1 MTPGQ
6 RLRPP
11 PRLLTVEGPSILLGL
26 VLVAVSILASL
37 VLILSAATLPTLQA
51 WRHRLAGD
59 VTLATAGRGLESS
72 DAAAARI
79 VERAAAL
86 PGVERA
92 AVLNPRPDDVVAA
105 RLLGVRA
112 SDPDLGP
119 PRLVA
124 VKFRAGEMSAEAL
137 THALRGEGLAVAADD
152 HGAWSGP
159 LERAVL
165 EGAAVAA
172 GALILLLLI
181 WFMLVGLGAGGA
193 VRREAD
199 RASLLIRLG
208 AFESTLAAPFRIRL
222 ALAGGV
228 TALAGALL
236 AAAVA
241 GLIAWT
247 ALGAPLRGL
256 APIPFG
262 EIEARSLAAAAI
274 WPALALVA
282 AAWAGGSAAT
292 ARLRRL
298 S

>member
-6 RLRPP
+6 ALRPP

-37 VLILSAATLPTLQA
+37 VLILSAAALPTLQT

-59 VTLATAGRGLESS
+59 VTLATVGRGLESS

-105 RLLGVRA
+105 RLLGVRTT
-112 SDPDLGP
+112 DPDVGP
-119 PRLVA
+119 PRLIA
-124 VKFRAGEMSAEAL
+124 VKFRAGEMTADAL
-137 THALRGEGLAVAADD
+137 THALRGDGLAVSADD

-159 LERAVL
+159 LERMVL
-165 EGAAVAA
+165 EAAAAAA
-172 GALILLLLI
+172 GALILLLVVWL
-181 WFMLVGLGAGGA
+181 MLVSLGATGA

-208 AFESTLAAPFRIRL
+208 AFESSLAAPFRIRL
-222 ALAGGV
+222 ALAGGLA
-228 TALAGALL
+228 ALAGAAL
-236 AAAVA
+236 AATGA

-247 ALGAPLRGL
+247 SLGAPLRSL
-256 APIPFG
+256 APTPFG

-282 AAWAGGSAAT
+282 AAWAGGSAAR
-292 ARLRRL
+292 AQLRRL